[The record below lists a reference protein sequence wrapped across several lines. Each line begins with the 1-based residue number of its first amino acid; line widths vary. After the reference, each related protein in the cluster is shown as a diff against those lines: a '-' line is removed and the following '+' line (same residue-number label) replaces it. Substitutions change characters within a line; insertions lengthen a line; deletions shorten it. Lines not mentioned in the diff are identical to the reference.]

1 MNIIPLVPPVELM
14 NTEVQIDD
22 KGRIVIPIEIR
33 EKFNIKSGEKIQ
45 ILVENDTILL
55 KPKLSTKEMIKK
67 IQKLRTEISSKNTE
81 PLRFEKLF
89 GE

>member
-1 MNIIPLVPPVELM
+1 M

-33 EKFNIKSGEKIQ
+33 EKFKFKPGEKIQ
-45 ILVENDTILL
+45 ISVQDNVILL
-55 KPKLSTKEMIKK
+55 RPKLSTKEMIEKVKK
-67 IQKLRTEISSKNTE
+67 FRAEVSAKGGQ
-81 PLRFEKLF
+81 PLQFEKLF